1 MQERSRGVQRWALTW
16 ALLVVLAGLGVAGAY
31 AAHRIAEETPAAP
44 AKVPLKI
51 DSNPAPVSMGD
62 FKNGYSSILEP
73 ALAAVVNI
81 SSSKVVKQRN
91 NFPGFFDD
99 PFFRQFFGNGFGQD
113 NMQPQTQR
121 EYSLG
126 SGVIVNPNGY
136 ILTNNH
142 VVDGATDISVFT
154 RDKKKYTAKLIG
166 RDPRTDVAVLKI
178 DATDLPAFTLGDS
191 RRIKVGDVVFAIGD
205 PFGVGETATMGI
217 VSATGRGLGGAIER
231 YEDFSQTDAAINPGN
246 SGGALIDIR
255 GYLIGINT
263 AILSGGGGNEG
274 VGFAIPVNLARHVM
288 EQIMEHGKVIRGY
301 LGVTIQPVSPD
312 MARAFGLSQ
321 GGGALV
327 GDVTPNSP
335 AAKAGVQR
343 GDIITEINGQQV
355 NGPDDLS
362 VRTSELA
369 PGTVVHLKV
378 FRDGQN
384 RDIEV
389 TLGEYPETAAASGT
403 PSRGQATALRG
414 LRVEPLTGQILDQLG
429 LPSTTKGVVVS
440 SVDPNSAAAQAG
452 IQEGDVIQ
460 EVNRKPVRNMEE
472 YNRAIAS
479 VGNNSVLLLINRRGT
494 TLFTVLQPQE

>member
-1 MQERSRGVQRWALTW
+1 
-16 ALLVVLAGLGVAGAY
+16 
-31 AAHRIAEETPAAP
+31 
-44 AKVPLKI
+44 
-51 DSNPAPVSMGD
+51 
-62 FKNGYSSILEP
+62 
-73 ALAAVVNI
+73 
-81 SSSKVVKQRN
+81 
-91 NFPGFFDD
+91 
-99 PFFRQFFGNGFGQD
+99 
-113 NMQPQTQR
+113 
-121 EYSLG
+121 
-126 SGVIVNPNGY
+126 
-136 ILTNNH
+136 
-142 VVDGATDISVFT
+142 
-154 RDKKKYTAKLIG
+154 
-166 RDPRTDVAVLKI
+166 
-178 DATDLPAFTLGDS
+178 
-191 RRIKVGDVVFAIGD
+191 
-205 PFGVGETATMGI
+205 
-217 VSATGRGLGGAIER
+217 
-231 YEDFSQTDAAINPGN
+231 
-246 SGGALIDIR
+246 
-255 GYLIGINT
+255 
-263 AILSGGGGNEG
+263 
-274 VGFAIPVNLARHVM
+274 
-288 EQIMEHGKVIRGY
+288 VIRGY

-369 PGTVVHLKV
+369 PGTVAHLKV

-414 LRVEPLTGQILDQLG
+414 LDVQPLTAQILDQLG
-429 LPSTTKGVVVS
+429 LPSSTKGVVVS
-440 SVDPNSAAAQAG
+440 GVDPNSAAAQAG

-472 YNRAIAS
+472 YNRAIAN

>member
-1 MQERSRGVQRWALTW
+1 MGTGRGRRREWIFI
-16 ALLVVLAGLGVAGAY
+16 GLI
-31 AAHRIAEETPAAP
+31 AA
-44 AKVPLKI
+44 
-51 DSNPAPVSMGD
+51 
-62 FKNGYSSILEP
+62 
-73 ALAAVVNI
+73 ALAAGGILRARWVPGGGRQTFEKVSLKVAPEMTPASLGQFHDGFASVIDPVLPVVVNI
-81 SSSKVVKQRN
+81 SSTKVVKRQN
-91 NFPGFFDD
+91 APDLFND
-99 PFFRQFFGNGFGQD
+99 PFFRQFFGDQVPR
-113 NMQPQTQR
+113 QQTQR

-126 SGVIVNPNGY
+126 SGVIVNSDGY

-142 VVDGATDISVFT
+142 VVQGASDVEVVTPAKT
-154 RDKKKYTAKLIG
+154 KYRAKIIG
-166 RDPRTDVAVLKI
+166 TDPRTDIAVLKV
-178 DATDLPAFTLGDS
+178 DATNLPAITIGDS
-191 RRIKVGDVVFAIGD
+191 SKIKVGDLVFAIGD
-205 PFGVGETATMGI
+205 PFGIGETATGGI

-231 YEDFSQTDAAINPGN
+231 YEDFIQTDAAINPGN

-369 PGTVVHLKV
+369 PGTVAHLKV

-414 LRVEPLTGQILDQLG
+414 LDVQPLTAQILDQLG
-429 LPSTTKGVVVS
+429 LPSSTKGVVVS
-440 SVDPNSAAAQAG
+440 GVDPNSAAAQAG

-472 YNRAIAS
+472 YNRAIAN

>member
-217 VSATGRGLGGAIER
+217 VSATGRGLGGSIER
-231 YEDFSQTDAAINPGN
+231 YENFIQTDAAINPGN
-246 SGGALIDIR
+246 SGGALIDLH
-255 GYLIGINT
+255 GDLIGINT
-263 AILSGGGGNEG
+263 AIISGGGGNNG
-274 VGFAIPVNLARHVM
+274 VGFAIPVNMARNVM
-288 EQIMEHGKVIRGY
+288 QQIVDHGKVIRGH
-301 LGVTIQPVSPD
+301 LGVMIQAVDPD
-312 MARAFGLSQ
+312 LAKQFGLSQ

-327 GDVTPNSP
+327 GDVTPASP
-335 AAKAGVQR
+335 AARAGILR
-343 GDIITEINGQQV
+343 GDIILEMNGQAV
-355 NGPDDLS
+355 SGPDDLS
-362 VRTSELA
+362 VRISETA
-369 PGTVVHLKV
+369 PGTPVHLKI
-378 FRDGQN
+378 FRAGQSK
-384 RDIEV
+384 DVTV
-389 TLGEYPETAAASGT
+389 TLNELTEKDEQAATGESAKSALSGVQVENLT
-403 PSRGQATALRG
+403 PDDAQ
-414 LRVEPLTGQILDQLG
+414 QLG
-429 LPSTTKGVVVS
+429 LPANTRGVVVT
-440 SVDPNSAAAQAG
+440 SVDPSSMAAAADL
-452 IQEGDVIQ
+452 ERGDVIQ
-460 EVNRKPVRNMEE
+460 EVNRKPVRNMREFRE
-472 YNRAIAS
+472 ALAS
-479 VGNNSVLLLINRRGT
+479 AGDQAVLLLINRGGT
-494 TLFTVLQPQE
+494 THYIVVQSK